1 MADLLSVH
9 HALPRGA
16 VHDISRK
23 DDMIGFGT
31 GLKELPNH
39 RPRES
44 SVETENRS
52 IRASCSDFLLKLL
65 TIYCFQRFSKDISG
79 KDTLRAILRLTRMG
93 QSSIKRALKVAI
105 LKNKPGSKSQRPG
118 RPRVADSGS

>member
-39 RPRES
+39 RP
-44 SVETENRS
+44 ENLPSKRKIAAS
-52 IRASCSDFLLKLL
+52 GRRARISCSN
-65 TIYCFQRFSKDISG
+65 C
-79 KDTLRAILRLTRMG
+79 
-93 QSSIKRALKVAI
+93 
-105 LKNKPGSKSQRPG
+105 
-118 RPRVADSGS
+118 